1 MHTHEERQVVPLYV
15 MVDMQPRWA
24 SAHAIVGEVERV
36 LAEAART
43 KSPVIVLEMKSE
55 PRSPHSRTFKR
66 LLDKMQSLGIVYI
79 TATKTTPGG
88 HNEISRVL
96 RQTGWDHRV
105 IRYFG
110 VKTHQCVSHTVG
122 RMREM
127 FVESHHQV
135 LANACNDTQ
144 GNDWSRFPGGAN
156 VEIVNTQ
163 QKREGGPH
171 VRTGTTTASAE
182 RRNVHTGR

>member
-1 MHTHEERQVVPLYV
+1 MHKHEERQLVPLYV

-36 LAEAART
+36 LEEAARS
-43 KSPVIVLEMKSE
+43 KSPVIVLEMKSQ
-55 PRSPHSRTFKR
+55 PGSPHSRTFKR
-66 LLDKMQSLGIVYI
+66 LLDKMQSLGVIYI

-88 HNEISRVL
+88 HSEISRVL
-96 RQTGWDHRV
+96 GQTGWDHRV

-127 FVESHHQV
+127 FVDTHHQV
-135 LANACNDTQ
+135 LANACNDTE
-144 GNDWSRFPGGAN
+144 GNDWSRFPCGAN

-163 QKREGGPH
+163 REGGPH
-171 VRTGTTTASAE
+171 VRTGTSAAFAQRRYVNTA
-182 RRNVHTGR
+182 R